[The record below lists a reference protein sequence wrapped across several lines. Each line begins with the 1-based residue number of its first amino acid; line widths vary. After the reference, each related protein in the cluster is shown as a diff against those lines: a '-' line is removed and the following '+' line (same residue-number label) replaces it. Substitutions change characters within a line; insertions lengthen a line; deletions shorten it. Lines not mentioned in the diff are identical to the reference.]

1 MLKEKDMIKVHLYDA
16 SNREI
21 KTRNYNKVFEV
32 FDKNGKLGIDWNTE
46 RSPYI
51 CRGEIFTPF
60 EVFAPSVTF
69 ENIETNESYYFSNI
83 KNELE
88 KISQPKRSAL
98 ERPGKMA
105 TFPLTMASQ
114 KRKVNKVRI

>member
-1 MLKEKDMIKVHLYDA
+1 MYIYMTPVTEKLKQEIIIKFLRFVT
-16 SNREI
+16 
-21 KTRNYNKVFEV
+21 KTE
-32 FDKNGKLGIDWNTE
+32 KLGIDWNTE

-88 KISQPKRSAL
+88 KIS
-98 ERPGKMA
+98 
-105 TFPLTMASQ
+105 
-114 KRKVNKVRI
+114 

>member
-1 MLKEKDMIKVHLYDA
+1 MYIYMTPVTEKLKQ
-16 SNREI
+16 EI
-21 KTRNYNKVFEV
+21 IVKVFEV
-32 FDKNGKLGIDWNTE
+32 CYKNGKLGIDWNTE

-88 KISQPKRSAL
+88 KIS
-98 ERPGKMA
+98 
-105 TFPLTMASQ
+105 
-114 KRKVNKVRI
+114 

>member
-1 MLKEKDMIKVHLYDA
+1 MEEIRKIKEKDMINVHLYDT

-32 FDKNGKLGIDWNTE
+32 CYKNGKLGIDWNTE

-88 KISQPKRSAL
+88 KIS
-98 ERPGKMA
+98 
-105 TFPLTMASQ
+105 
-114 KRKVNKVRI
+114 